1 MGYASTPE
9 EDAIVLKMSRRC
21 DYPGW
26 LLLEL
31 PDGRWAALWHAAI
44 GSDYATGVAEGNYE
58 GSCACISAD
67 KQVVLDYLTA
77 SFVQEYGGD
86 PKDFAKLLRAYKRE
100 SRENEKRWA
109 ILFPKLEKKRQL
121 LPMVSPR
128 RVDKDAAIKRNAE
141 LAKTFWDESSP
152 FGDTPLPML
161 ADKSREAKVA
171 YVQAWLALLGYD
183 EASFKAN
190 GYPRFVAKVAASSPV
205 QLLALFG
212 WVADHAVEL
221 DIVERKAGVALVTTL
236 LEQVDKGAYKP
247 FGSDFQRELLLDGLL
262 DTRWFP
268 SLLEAMKQ
276 SD

>member
-26 LLLEL
+26 LLLGL

-44 GSDYATGVAEGNYE
+44 GSDYATGVAEGDYE

-67 KQVVLDYLTA
+67 KQVVLDYMTA

-86 PKDFAKLLRAYKRE
+86 PKDIAKLLRAYKRE
-100 SRENEKRWA
+100 AREHEKRWA
-109 ILFPKLEKKRQL
+109 IEYPKVKKKRQL

-128 RVDKDAAIKRNAE
+128 RIDKDLVIKRNAE
-141 LAKTFWDESSP
+141 LAKAFWGDSSP
-152 FGDTPLPML
+152 FGDTGLPVL
-161 ADKSREAKVA
+161 ADKSREARVA
-171 YVQAWLALLGYD
+171 YVQAWLALLGCH
-183 EASFKAN
+183 ETSFK
-190 GYPRFVAKVAASSPV
+190 GKDYPRLVAKIASSSSPS
-205 QLLALFG
+205 LLALFA
-212 WVADHAVEL
+212 WIANHAAEL
-221 DIVERKAGVALVTTL
+221 DVVERQAGVALVLAL
-236 LEQVDKGAYKP
+236 LEQADKGAYKP
-247 FGSDFQRELLLDGLL
+247 LGADFQRELLLDGLL

-276 SD
+276 PD